1 VFSDFWSFGSLSQSR
16 VFYAGVSLFL
26 VALIAWGATTAVPP
40 IPKLFAQQDKLEHIM
55 AFGALTL
62 WLSVLFGTRNLVLV
76 AGLAVLGSISLEW
89 VQSALSATREGSW
102 GDLLASLTGVALAVG
117 FVMSARHFI
126 RTRRVAL
133 QG

>member
-1 VFSDFWSFGSLSQSR
+1 MSQSR

-40 IPKLFAQQDKLEHIM
+40 IPKFFAQQDKLEHIM

-76 AGLAVLGSISLEW
+76 AILCGFGGIALEW
-89 VQSALSATREGSW
+89 TQSTFSASREGSL
-102 GDLLASLTGVALAVG
+102 GDLVASFCGVALAVM
-117 FVMSARHFI
+117 FVNFVRYFI
-126 RTRRVAL
+126 RSRGVAL
-133 QG
+133 PG